1 MPTHMWVAL
10 SGFSGR
16 QKKKKTMKLGWDDHG
31 RTYISSYFIIYLY
44 EMIKKKEIKSL

>member
-16 QKKKKTMKLGWDDHG
+16 QKKDMKLGWDDHG

-44 EMIKKKEIKSL
+44 EMIKNKEIKSL